1 MQFLLDHIAAVV
13 ITGFIIL
20 ILAAISFR
28 GQTSSIDSVQ
38 YYAQKRNLLDLVQWT
53 ERDFTNIGA
62 GVVPVTSAIQ
72 AGDLDTTGTAACAG
86 AGMQCSYFQFRARA
100 DSSDAAPSLIRYEWE
115 QVGTHELDAGT
126 VPAYAVRRFL
136 GPAAGPANNLS
147 GQSAGYISAF
157 RIDFFAKGGTP
168 VAPEVDSMRVVRVDV
183 KAVSPLGPT
192 ENIQQSQ
199 WTKVFRPVN
208 LTRPN

>member
-62 GVVPVTSAIQ
+62 GVVPVTTSIQ
-72 AGDLDTTGTAACAG
+72 AGDFDTSGTVK
-86 AGMQCSYFQFRARA
+86 YFQFRARA